1 MIRFFTPL
9 KLLLLGAMVIALVAG
24 FVLVPPGTLL
34 PVHWNLAGE
43 ADWFLPREWA
53 LLMPAIAV
61 ALVWSIFLAVDRF
74 ARPADREA
82 GAHVVSVVIT
92 ALTATFLGITVATV
106 AIGLGLPVSMAQVVA
121 VAIALLLIVLG
132 NAMPK
137 SRPNSFAGIRLPT
150 TLRSESNWLA
160 THRLTGWLTIAGGL
174 VLLVAAFIAPVEV
187 LVWWLIGCAIG
198 PVLVGSVYSIAI
210 ARRSA

>member
-1 MIRFFTPL
+1 MIKLFTPL
-9 KLLLLGAMVIALVAG
+9 KLLLLAAMALTLVAG

-53 LLMPAIAV
+53 LLMPAAAV
-61 ALVWSIFLAVDRF
+61 ALVWLIFLAIDRF

-82 GAHVVSVVIT
+82 GAYVASVVVT
-92 ALTATFLGITVATV
+92 ALTATFLGIAAATV
-106 AIGLGLPVSMAQVVA
+106 AIGLGLPVNMVQVVA
-121 VAIALLLIVLG
+121 VAIGLLLIVLG

-150 TLRSESNWLA
+150 TLHSESNWLA

-174 VLLVAAFIAPVEV
+174 VLLAAAFLAPVQV
-187 LVWWLIGCAIG
+187 LFWWLIGCTLSPLAI
-198 PVLVGSVYSIAI
+198 GSVYSIAL
-210 ARRSA
+210 ARRGA

>member
-1 MIRFFTPL
+1 MIRFLTPL
-9 KLLLLGAMVIALVAG
+9 KLFLLAAMAVALAAG
-24 FVLVPPGTLL
+24 FVLVPPGTML
-34 PVHWNLAGE
+34 PVHWNLGGE

-53 LLMPAIAV
+53 LLIPAVAV
-61 ALVWSIFLAVDRF
+61 ALVWLIFLGVDRF

-82 GAHVVSVVIT
+82 GAHIVSVVIT

-106 AIGLGLPVSMAQVVA
+106 AIGLGLAVSMVQVVA
-121 VAIALLLIVLG
+121 IAIALLLIVLG

-160 THRLTGWLTIAGGL
+160 THRLTGWLTIAGGI
-174 VLLVAAFIAPVEV
+174 VLLAAAFLAPAQV
-187 LVWWLIGCAIG
+187 LVWWLIGCVLVPI
-198 PVLVGSVYSIAI
+198 LVGSAYSIAM